1 MGSKTIA
8 ALGLVT
14 SAAFI
19 YYCVDTKKM
28 EIAKACNVFDK
39 PAIAAVKKEEPTL
52 TKVTQEVEE
61 PVLPSEKVEKS
72 DPAFG
77 VMFGEHINIVG
88 MFATEAKEKPLLK
101 FIQNYCE
108 NKECINDIRF
118 SDDIKTVKWQ
128 EDMIALMQMFDEEH
142 IEKSSLYINSN
153 VLHIEGEIRTV
164 EQKKRLEELIAKL
177 KSDGL
182 FVEDETVNMMTK
194 VAEELTTPDIDEQIL
209 EAKKEVLKEENSSSQ
224 APKEPETPK
233 EKVVEKAVVSKV
245 EKTEVPAPVA
255 EVKTQEGEKK
265 KEVVTT
271 EPKQDTTT
279 TDSQDFMNK
288 SAIRFDDKVKEILPE
303 SKEILDKLAE
313 QLKQTT
319 YQKVEILGYAH
330 SSEGTIFDMVVS
342 QKKADMVKNYL
353 FSKGVRKVISKGLG
367 SQNSNNDIEI
377 KIIK

>member
-101 FIQNYCE
+101 FIRNYCE
-108 NKECINDIRF
+108 DKECINDIRF

-177 KSDGL
+177 KNDGL
-182 FVEDETVNMMTK
+182 FVEDETINMMTK

-224 APKEPETPK
+224 AQKELETPK
-233 EKVVEKAVVSKV
+233 EEVVEKAVVPKV
-245 EKTEVPAPVA
+245 EKTEASAPVV
-255 EVKTQEGEKK
+255 EVKMQESEKK
-265 KEVVTT
+265 KEVGMP

-279 TDSQDFMNK
+279 MNK

-303 SKEILDKLAE
+303 SKKILDKLAE

-330 SSEGTIFDMVVS
+330 SSEGAIFDMVVS

-353 FSKGVRKVISKGLG
+353 FSKGVRYIVSKGLG
-367 SQNSNNDIEI
+367 SQKNNIDIEI